1 MALTNPVPPIATSS
15 VARVKRLG
23 VIAAIFVAGLG
34 IVMGLAF
41 LFAPLG
47 TGCSVS
53 VGAGVGVGVTT
64 SGPEVCRSYSLVQ
77 TQPIWPMPLIAII
90 VWSVAPS
97 LTAVG
102 LIQRLRGR
110 ATGAA
115 WIAAGLIAEGTV
127 LISFGAAPLFVPLVL
142 LPLVGATVLGLT
154 ASRSKPLPSGPRPPQ

>member
-1 MALTNPVPPIATSS
+1 MAP
-15 VARVKRLG
+15 VKRVG
-23 VIAAIFVAGLG
+23 VVAAVVVAGLG
-34 IVMGLAF
+34 IVVGLAF

-53 VGAGVGVGVTT
+53 VGAGVGAGVTT
-64 SGPEVCRSYSLVQ
+64 SGPQVCRSTSLAQ
-77 TQPIWPMPLIAII
+77 TQPIWPMPLIAIV

-115 WIAAGLIAEGTV
+115 WIAAGLAAEATV

-142 LPLVGATVLGLT
+142 VPLVGATILGLT
-154 ASRSKPLPSGPRPPQ
+154 ASRSKPLPSDPRPPQ